1 MSAIIRMALVGAIKS
16 LLGSEWWGKVR
27 QAVNDLAN
35 VEIPGE
41 EKRAMVVTAL
51 KGAGYGLASWLLN
64 LAIEVAVAVLM
75 DEIAEMEKEGQK

>member
-1 MSAIIRMALVGAIKS
+1 MSAIIKMALVGAIKA

-41 EKRAMVVTAL
+41 EKRAMAVTAI

-64 LAIEVAVAVLM
+64 LAIEIAVAVLM
-75 DEIAEMEKEGQK
+75 AEMEKEGRE